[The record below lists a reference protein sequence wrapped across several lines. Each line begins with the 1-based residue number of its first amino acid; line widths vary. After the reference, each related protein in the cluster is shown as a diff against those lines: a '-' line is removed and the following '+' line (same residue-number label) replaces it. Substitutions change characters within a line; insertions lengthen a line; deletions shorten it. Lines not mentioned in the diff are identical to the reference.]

1 MKQALLQQ
9 KWRIVAGVVLSCAVA
24 SAVYLN
30 DRNAAADYQAEVSL
44 RQAQSV
50 KMRLSGAYGEVQAA
64 TAFLH
69 IARRAMPSFHSFV
82 SSLPQSETGKDAWLV
97 AAVPSPGSQSAL
109 TAWALTFQPSVAI
122 SGFAEG
128 KPLLLQQS
136 NAEAYRL
143 GNPLSVPSAW
153 VQAPPGDLHV
163 SGGATFDSS
172 GEDLWLVSVV
182 APPQDVQVDFGVER
196 FILLRKLDLAGL
208 RAAAN
213 IAKDQKF
220 NLSVRGADLGG
231 TLEFGQPLASFED
244 QSGPYQI
251 PLGPYE
257 FDVRVGQSDSS
268 PIPRT
273 WIAALIAGLA
283 LTGFWV
289 AWRAAGSLGVRSYK
303 LGKELFTT
311 SEELQLATRKEAAF
325 FQNVGT
331 PHCEVD
337 PKSGKFLRVNNAMCS
352 WLGYDREELLSKTV
366 FDVSTPEDR
375 DTSQAAITRSI
386 NHGGEQIQMEKRYQ
400 TRKGE
405 MVWGLVTSDL
415 FTYSDGASVFLSTII
430 DITERKAQEQMRG
443 ILLRELHHRVGNTMQ
458 LVDSLVR
465 QSRDGARSIDGFS
478 HTVRQR
484 LAAVASAQSLLF
496 KTGWQTA
503 NMQDIAKSVL
513 KPFDRGNVE
522 ISLPNVL
529 LPTQHA
535 QTFALAVHELATASL
550 REGALKTGKQ
560 AVSLTGTTTTNDAGE
575 KILTLTWKEVGKSRA
590 RLQPKR
596 GFGHS
601 LLTVAL
607 PRQFDGEAKTIVS
620 SRGYEYH
627 AELKLPQAD

>member
-1 MKQALLQQ
+1 MLQQ
-9 KWRIVAGVVLSCAVA
+9 KWRLVVGLVLSCAIA

-30 DRNAAADYQAEVSL
+30 DRRAAADYQAEMSL

-50 KMRLSGAYGEVQAA
+50 EVRLSGAYGEIQVA
-64 TAFLH
+64 TAFLQ
-69 IARRAMPSFHSFV
+69 IARRALPFFHSFV
-82 SSLPQSETGKDAWLV
+82 SSLPQSESGKDAWLV
-97 AAVPSPGSQSAL
+97 AAELRPGSQSAL

-122 SGFAEG
+122 SDYVEG
-128 KPLLLQQS
+128 KPLLLRQL
-136 NAEAYRL
+136 NTEAYRV
-143 GNPLSVPSAW
+143 GNPLSLPAAW
-153 VQAPPGDLHV
+153 AQAPPGVLLV
-163 SGGATFDSS
+163 SGGNTFESS
-172 GEDLWLVSVV
+172 GGGLWLAV
-182 APPQDVQVDFGVER
+182 ATKPPQDVVADFGIER
-196 FILLRKLDLAGL
+196 FILLRKLDLSSL
-208 RAAAN
+208 RAAAK
-213 IAKDQKF
+213 IAEDQEF
-220 NLSVRGADLGG
+220 NVSVHGADLGG
-231 TLEFGQPLASFED
+231 ALELGQPLASFGKLTEPY
-244 QSGPYQI
+244 QIELGPYQFAVSV
-251 PLGPYE
+251 GPPNNA
-257 FDVRVGQSDSS
+257 
-268 PIPRT
+268 PIPRA

-283 LTGFWV
+283 LTGFWIS
-289 AWRAAGSLGVRSYK
+289 WRTAGNLGVRSYK

-311 SEELQLATRKEAAF
+311 SEELQLATRKEATF

-337 PKSGKFLRVNNAMCS
+337 PKTGRFLRVNNAMCN
-352 WLGYDREELLSKTV
+352 WLGYDREELLSKTT
-366 FDVSTPEDR
+366 FDVSILEDR
-375 DTSQAAITRSI
+375 ETLKVAVAQSVNQ
-386 NHGGEQIQMEKRYQ
+386 GGQQIQMEKRYL
-400 TRKGE
+400 TRSGD

-458 LVDSLVR
+458 LIDSLVR

-503 NMQDIAKSVL
+503 NLQDIAKSVL

-522 ISLPNVL
+522 ISLPNVP

-560 AVSLTGTTTTNDAGE
+560 PVSLTGTMSTNGEGE
-575 KILTLTWKEVGKSRA
+575 KILTLVWKEGGKGLA
-590 RLQPKR
+590 RRQPKS

-601 LLTVAL
+601 LLTIAL
-607 PRQFDGEAKTIVS
+607 PRQFDGEATTIAS
-620 SRGYEYH
+620 AAGYEYH
-627 AELKLPQAD
+627 AELKLPQTD